1 MLIAGIVTVAIGLVL
16 WLVIGPAIALTGITT
31 RYEGW
36 WPFGSTVTELTP
48 LFWVGYG
55 LSLAGIVIFVIA
67 IVLLVLAVVLEILD
81 RHSWMT

>member
-1 MLIAGIVTVAIGLVL
+1 VAIGLVL

-36 WPFGSTVTELTP
+36 WPFGRL
-48 LFWVGYG
+48 
-55 LSLAGIVIFVIA
+55 VIFVIA

-81 RHSWMT
+81 RHKV